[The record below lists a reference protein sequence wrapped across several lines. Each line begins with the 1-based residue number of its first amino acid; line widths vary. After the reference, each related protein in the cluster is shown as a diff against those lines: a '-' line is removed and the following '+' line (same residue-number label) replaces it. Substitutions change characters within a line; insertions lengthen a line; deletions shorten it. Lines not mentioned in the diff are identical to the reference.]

1 MKNKFHLAR
10 VAMMTLLV
18 LLITMAQTSRAVTP
32 DDPEIIEI
40 STASALIDFA
50 AAVNG
55 GNSYSGKTV
64 VLTRDID
71 FAPTAGITDNFT
83 AIGTSL
89 KKFLG
94 TFDGGGHSISGIRIN
109 QPAKSYQG
117 LFGCIGE
124 GAVVKDVV
132 LDDAQII
139 GSSNTGGIV
148 GDNKGTIS
156 GCTVTDNVTI
166 SATEDNKN
174 HYGGIAGNNS
184 GTITNC
190 KSSAVMTFEIYN
202 CGSVGGI
209 VGYNGDD
216 TNSGI
221 ISNCTSNATITYNGS
236 LCSYFG
242 GIVGCNYNGTI
253 SNCTSYATVT
263 ATATG
268 SSCNSFGGIVGDN
281 RSKGI
286 VTQCVSYATVSG
298 TSNKYGGIV
307 GDNVKGSVED
317 NIVINATISTTN
329 SYTKSCCAIVG
340 NHSNGTLKN
349 NYYYNSIVNG
359 NTTSVGYQ
367 GDDIT
372 DDDGARYAY
381 IIDGDRETT
390 VSTEA
395 SATAVPVVYLRKFKL
410 GVTSTIML
418 PFAFDASSFS
428 GTFYKLKSVDMS
440 NWRAD
445 AESVTGKLTANT
457 PYLFTPSADIDKVVF
472 SGVSLVSTSGDH
484 SAEIGSNWKFV
495 GVYEKILWTSAP
507 NGEYGFSAINK
518 GDNISAG
525 DFVKIGANVRIKPT
539 RAYLHYNDGTSK
551 SSVVLPERI
560 TVVFSDHIATPISEL
575 PAQIANT
582 KVWSYDKTIYI
593 ESAPETNYRIIDAA
607 GRVLRTATTHAN
619 REQIS
624 LGNYGGIVIVI
635 INNETFKITY

>member
-1 MKNKFHLAR
+1 MKKKFHLAR

-18 LLITMAQTSRAVTP
+18 LLITMAHTSRAVTP

-40 STASALIDFA
+40 SNAADLKSFA
-50 AAVNG
+50 AAFNTG
-55 GNSYSGKTV
+55 STYSGKTIMV
-64 VLTRDID
+64 TLMNDIE
-71 FAPTAGITDNFT
+71 FEPTENNFT
-83 AIGTSL
+83 AIGTSSN
-89 KKFLG
+89 KFLG
-94 TFDGGGHSISGIRIN
+94 TFDGGGHTIRGIIIN
-109 QPAKSYQG
+109 QPTKSYQG
-117 LFGCIGE
+117 LFGCIDE

-132 LDDAQII
+132 LDDAEII
-139 GSSNTGGIV
+139 GSSITGGIV
-148 GDNKGTIS
+148 GDNRGTVS

-216 TNSGI
+216 SKSGT
-221 ISNCTSNATITYNGS
+221 ISNCTSYATITYNGS

-242 GIVGCNYNGTI
+242 GIVGSNYNGEI
-253 SNCTSYATVT
+253 SNCTSHATVTVT
-263 ATATG
+263 AT
-268 SSCNSFGGIVGDN
+268 SSLSSSFGGIVGSN
-281 RSKGI
+281 RPSGI
-286 VTQCVSYATVSG
+286 VTQCISYATVTG
-298 TSNKYGGIV
+298 TGSKYGSIAGE
-307 GDNVKGSVED
+307 NF
-317 NIVINATISTTN
+317 T
-329 SYTKSCCAIVG
+329 
-340 NHSNGTLKN
+340 GTLSN
-349 NYYYNSIVNG
+349 NYYYNSTVNG
-359 NTTSVGYQ
+359 NITGVGCNSK
-367 GDDIT
+367 DN
-372 DDDGARYAY
+372 DGARYAY
-381 IIDGDRETT
+381 IIDGDSETT

-418 PFAFDASSFS
+418 PFNFDASSFS
-428 GTFYKLKSVDMS
+428 GTFYQLSNVNMS

-445 AESVTGKLTANT
+445 AESVTGELTANT

-484 SAEIGSNWKFV
+484 SVEIVSNWKFV

-507 NGEYGFSAINK
+507 SGEYGFSAIDK

>member
-1 MKNKFHLAR
+1 MKKKFHLAR

-40 STASALIDFA
+40 SNASELIDFA

-71 FAPTAGITDNFT
+71 FAPTAGVTDNFT
-83 AIGTSL
+83 AIGTSSN
-89 KKFLG
+89 KFLG
-94 TFDGGGHSISGIRIN
+94 TFDGGGHTIRGIIIN

-190 KSSAVMTFEIYN
+190 KSSAVMSFDAYN

-209 VGYNGDD
+209 VGYNDV
-216 TNSGI
+216 NSNSCT
-221 ISNCTSNATITYNGS
+221 ISNCTSYATITYNGS
-236 LCSYFG
+236 YCAYFG
-242 GIVGCNYNGTI
+242 GIVGYNKSGTI

-263 ATATG
+263 ATVTG
-268 SSCNSFGGIVGDN
+268 SSCSSFGGIVGN
-281 RSKGI
+281 NYSSESV
-286 VTQCVSYATVSG
+286 VTQCVSYAAVTCTG
-298 TSNKYGGIV
+298 SNYGSIAGE
-307 GDNVKGSVED
+307 NF
-317 NIVINATISTTN
+317 T
-329 SYTKSCCAIVG
+329 
-340 NHSNGTLKN
+340 GTLSN
-349 NYYYNSIVNG
+349 NYYYNSTVNG
-359 NTTSVGYQ
+359 NTSSVGCK
-367 GDDIT
+367 GADIET
-372 DDDGARYAY
+372 NDGAIYAY
-381 IIDGDRETT
+381 IIDGDSETT
-390 VSTEA
+390 VNPTVGK
-395 SATAVPVVYLRKFKL
+395 ATRVVYLRKLKS

-418 PFAFDASSFS
+418 PFNFDASSFS
-428 GTFYKLKSVDMS
+428 GTFYQLSSVNMS
-440 NWRAD
+440 DWTAG
-445 AESVTGKLTANT
+445 AESVPGPLSANT

-484 SAEIGSNWKFV
+484 SVEIGSNWSFV

-507 NGEYGFSAINK
+507 SGEYGFSAINK

>member
-1 MKNKFHLAR
+1 MKKKFHLAR

-40 STASALIDFA
+40 STASELIDFA
-50 AAVNG
+50 AAFNTG
-55 GNSYSGKTV
+55 STYSGKTIMV
-64 VLTRDID
+64 TLMNDIE
-71 FAPTAGITDNFT
+71 FEPTENNFT
-83 AIGTSL
+83 AIGTSSN
-89 KKFLG
+89 KFLG
-94 TFDGGGHSISGIRIN
+94 TFDGGGHSISGIRIK
-109 QPAKSYQG
+109 QSDKSYQG
-117 LFGCIGE
+117 LFGCVGE

-139 GSSNTGGIV
+139 GFNAVGGIV
-148 GDNKGTIS
+148 GDNTKGTIS
-156 GCTVTDNVTI
+156 GCIVTDNVTL
-166 SATEDNKN
+166 SVTTGYDDAN
-174 HYGGIAGNNS
+174 HQGGIAGNNS
-184 GTITNC
+184 GSITNC
-190 KSSAVMTFEIYN
+190 KSSAVMTFEATK

-209 VGYNGDD
+209 VGYNGANL
-216 TNSGI
+216 NSGAI
-221 ISNCTSNATITYNGS
+221 FNCISNAIITAKGS
-236 LCSYFG
+236 ACAYFG
-242 GIVGCNYNGTI
+242 GIVGYNNSGEI
-253 SNCTSYATVT
+253 SNCTSHATV
-263 ATATG
+263 TATG
-268 SSCNSFGGIVGDN
+268 SSCNSFGGIVGSN
-281 RSKGI
+281 RSNGT
-286 VTQCVSYATVSG
+286 VTQCISYAAVTCTG
-298 TSNKYGGIV
+298 SNYGSIAGE
-307 GDNVKGSVED
+307 NF
-317 NIVINATISTTN
+317 T
-329 SYTKSCCAIVG
+329 
-340 NHSNGTLKN
+340 GTLSN
-349 NYYYNSIVNG
+349 NYYYNSTVNG
-359 NTTSVGYQ
+359 NTSSVGCK
-367 GDDIT
+367 GADIET
-372 DDDGARYAY
+372 NDGAVYAY
-381 IIDGDRETT
+381 IIDGDSETT
-390 VSTEA
+390 VNPTAGEA
-395 SATAVPVVYLRKFKL
+395 TRVVYLRKLKS

-428 GTFYKLKSVDMS
+428 GTFYRLSSVNMS
-440 NWRAD
+440 DWTAG
-445 AESVTGKLTANT
+445 AESVPGPLSANT

-484 SAEIGSNWKFV
+484 SVEIGSNWSFV

-507 NGEYGFSAINK
+507 SGEYGFSAINK
-518 GDNISAG
+518 GNNIAAG

-624 LGNYGGIVIVI
+624 LGNYVGIVIVI

>member
-1 MKNKFHLAR
+1 MKKKFHLAR

-40 STASALIDFA
+40 SNAAELIDFA

-83 AIGTSL
+83 AIGNSSN
-89 KKFLG
+89 KFLG
-94 TFDGGGHSISGIRIN
+94 TFDGGGHSISGIRIK
-109 QPAKSYQG
+109 QSDKSYQG
-117 LFGCIGE
+117 LFGCVGE

-139 GSSNTGGIV
+139 GFNAVGGIV
-148 GDNKGTIS
+148 GDNTKGTIS
-156 GCTVTDNVTI
+156 GCIVTDNVTL
-166 SATEDNKN
+166 SVTTGYDDAN
-174 HYGGIAGNNS
+174 HQGGIAGNNS
-184 GTITNC
+184 GSITNC
-190 KSSAVMTFEIYN
+190 KSSAVMTFEATK

-209 VGYNGDD
+209 VGYNGANL
-216 TNSGI
+216 NSGA
-221 ISNCTSNATITYNGS
+221 ISNCISNAIITAKGS
-236 LCSYFG
+236 ACAYFG
-242 GIVGCNYNGTI
+242 GIVGYNNSGEI
-253 SNCTSYATVT
+253 SNCTSHATV
-263 ATATG
+263 TATG
-268 SSCNSFGGIVGDN
+268 SSCSSFGGIVGSN
-281 RSKGI
+281 RSNGT
-286 VTQCVSYATVSG
+286 VTQCISYAAVTCTG
-298 TSNKYGGIV
+298 SNYGSIAGE
-307 GDNVKGSVED
+307 NF
-317 NIVINATISTTN
+317 T
-329 SYTKSCCAIVG
+329 
-340 NHSNGTLKN
+340 GTLSN
-349 NYYYNSIVNG
+349 NYYYNSTVNG
-359 NTTSVGYQ
+359 NISSVGCK
-367 GDDIT
+367 GADIET
-372 DDDGARYAY
+372 NDGAVYAY
-381 IIDGDRETT
+381 IIDGDSETT
-390 VSTEA
+390 VNP
-395 SATAVPVVYLRKFKL
+395 TAGKVTRVVYLRKFKL

-418 PFAFDASSFS
+418 PFNFDASSFS
-428 GTFYKLKSVDMS
+428 GTFYQLSSVNMS
-440 NWRAD
+440 DWTAG
-445 AESVTGKLTANT
+445 AESVPGPLSANT

-472 SGVSLVSTSGDH
+472 SGVSLVSTSGEH
-484 SAEIGSNWKFV
+484 SVEIGSNWSFV

-518 GDNISAG
+518 GNNIAAG

-635 INNETFKITY
+635 INNETYKITY

>member
-1 MKNKFHLAR
+1 MKKKFHLAR

-40 STASALIDFA
+40 STASELIDFA

-55 GNSYSGKTV
+55 GISYSGKTV

-71 FAPTAGITDNFT
+71 FAPTAGITENFT
-83 AIGTSL
+83 AIGTSSNN
-89 KKFLG
+89 FLG

-109 QPAKSYQG
+109 QPAKTYQG
-117 LFGCIGE
+117 LFGFIGE

-166 SATEDNKN
+166 SATTDNKN

-184 GTITNC
+184 GSITNC
-190 KSSAVMTFEIYN
+190 KSSAVMTFRISN

-221 ISNCTSNATITYNGS
+221 ISNCTSNATITYNGD

-242 GIVGCNYNGTI
+242 GIVGSNYNGEI
-253 SNCTSYATVT
+253 SNCTSHATVTVT
-263 ATATG
+263 AT
-268 SSCNSFGGIVGDN
+268 SSLSSSFGGIVGSN
-281 RSKGI
+281 RPSGI
-286 VTQCVSYATVSG
+286 VTQCISYATVTG
-298 TSNKYGGIV
+298 TGSNYGSIAGY
-307 GDNVKGSVED
+307 NF
-317 NIVINATISTTN
+317 
-329 SYTKSCCAIVG
+329 
-340 NHSNGTLKN
+340 NGTLSN
-349 NYYYNSIVNG
+349 NYYYNSTVNG
-359 NTTSVGYQ
+359 NTTGVGCNSK
-367 GDDIT
+367 DN
-372 DDDGARYAY
+372 DGARYAY

-395 SATAVPVVYLRKFKL
+395 SATAVPVVYLRKLKS

-418 PFAFDASSFS
+418 PFNFDASSFS
-428 GTFYKLKSVDMS
+428 GTFYQLSSVNMS
-440 NWRAD
+440 DWTAG
-445 AESVTGKLTANT
+445 AESVPGPLSANT

-484 SAEIGSNWKFV
+484 SVEIGSNWSFV

-507 NGEYGFSAINK
+507 SGEYGFSAINK